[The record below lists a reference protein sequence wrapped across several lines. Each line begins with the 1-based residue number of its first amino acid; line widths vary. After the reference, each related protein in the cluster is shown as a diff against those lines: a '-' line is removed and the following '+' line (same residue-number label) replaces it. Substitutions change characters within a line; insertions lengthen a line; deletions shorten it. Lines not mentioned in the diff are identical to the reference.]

1 MQQRSPD
8 RIHYK
13 VGVNKSKAARLFI
26 DSYYKE
32 LVDTNEDRRKR
43 RVEIEE
49 RTKGLSKK
57 EKREAELALQMAE
70 TEQLRNKRK
79 KLSITDYANV
89 KLIGRGAFGEVRVV
103 RSKEN
108 NEVFAM
114 KMMNKDFVIKKNQ
127 LAHARAERDAMVQHD
142 DPGIVKLFF
151 SFQDSKFL
159 YFIMEYLPGGD
170 LMNLLIKRST
180 LTEEECKFYMS
191 EVILAV
197 NAVHSHGYIHRDLK
211 PDNILITQDGH
222 VKLSDFGLCTSG
234 MESHLSSFYQ
244 LVIPK
249 DLTESSELTLER
261 SKSSRE
267 SRQKSWNKMRR
278 EKSYSTVGT
287 SNYMAPEILL
297 EQGYD
302 KEVDW
307 WAVGVIIY
315 ECLVGYAP
323 FSCEDAADTCLMI
336 INWRRN
342 LEFPSKDECDL
353 SNEAFDLVCSLV
365 TSQKERIGFNQIV
378 SHPWF
383 RGLDWENV
391 RNTSGKTTTSSVDFF
406 IFM

>member
-197 NAVHSHGYIHRDLK
+197 NAVHSHGYIHRCGIKGVLFRSS
-211 PDNILITQDGH
+211 L
-222 VKLSDFGLCTSG
+222 LG
-234 MESHLSSFYQ
+234 MRMSVGGKY
-244 LVIPK
+244 V
-249 DLTESSELTLER
+249 
-261 SKSSRE
+261 
-267 SRQKSWNKMRR
+267 
-278 EKSYSTVGT
+278 EK
-287 SNYMAPEILL
+287 
-297 EQGYD
+297 
-302 KEVDW
+302 
-307 WAVGVIIY
+307 
-315 ECLVGYAP
+315 
-323 FSCEDAADTCLMI
+323 
-336 INWRRN
+336 R
-342 LEFPSKDECDL
+342 
-353 SNEAFDLVCSLV
+353 
-365 TSQKERIGFNQIV
+365 
-378 SHPWF
+378 
-383 RGLDWENV
+383 
-391 RNTSGKTTTSSVDFF
+391 
-406 IFM
+406 